1 MRSSYVN
8 GKGGFMRT
16 VLIMTKK
23 EKRRYAAHL
32 KSITAVGI
40 TMEDLA
46 AAMNKA
52 ALTAITLKD
61 TMKICLSKE
70 KK

>member
-1 MRSSYVN
+1 
-8 GKGGFMRT
+8 MRT

-32 KSITAVGI
+32 KTIAEVGVR
-40 TMEDLA
+40 MEDLA
-46 AAMNKA
+46 TAMNKT
-52 ALTAITLKD
+52 ALAAITLKD
-61 TMKICLSKE
+61 TMKLESKE